1 MGVFAIFEFTFVI
14 QNLKPDLQ
22 SQHSQLSYECKLRA
36 RI

>member
-22 SQHSQLSYECKLRA
+22 SQYSQLSYECKLRA

>member
-22 SQHSQLSYECKLRA
+22 SQHSQLSCACKLRA
-36 RI
+36 GI

>member
-36 RI
+36 GI